1 MSLSGTQDPLLS
13 SCSADII
20 QFFTVAGLRLTAR
33 DNSQLLKA
41 VYKQFLAMWLRT
53 YQGPLLKAS
62 KRASLWLLVSLAPF
76 LSDP

>member
-20 QFFTVAGLRLTAR
+20 QFFAVAGLRLTAK

-41 VYKQFLAMWLRT
+41 IYKEFLAMWLRT
-53 YQGPLLKAS
+53 SQDPLLKPS
-62 KRASLWLLVSLAPF
+62 KRASLWLSGSF
-76 LSDP
+76 SF